1 MGTSKL
7 DQVKDELQV
16 VEMEVNSR
24 CNRKCS
30 YCPVST
36 LPAPD
41 APRIMPE
48 EVLGRTIVELQ
59 RIEFARRI
67 SYHFYNEP
75 LLRRDLP
82 DVATR
87 VKKSLPNAQQV
98 LFTNGDLLDDA
109 KYSELTG
116 AGVDFIVV
124 TAHSGKQHPKRPKQ
138 HVQYPEELELTNRGG
153 VLTHLPP
160 ATDETLKSPCFAPSE
175 MLIITATGDVVLCYE
190 DASRRTNYG
199 NIVSDKIED
208 IWLNPEL
215 VRVRKSL
222 AESNR
227 SDASP
232 ICKACTNLAHIR
244 KDISDRSEPFWAK
257 IDF

>member
-1 MGTSKL
+1 MDTSKL

-36 LPAPD
+36 LPVPD

-48 EVLGRTIVELQ
+48 EVLGRTLVELQ
-59 RIEFARRI
+59 RIEYTRRI

-82 DVATR
+82 DVAAR
-87 VKKSLPNAQQV
+87 VKNSLPNAQQV

-109 KYSELTG
+109 KYDELISS
-116 AGVDFIVV
+116 GVDFIVI
-124 TAHSGKQHPKRPKQ
+124 TAHSGKQHPKRSKQ

-160 ATDETLKSPCFAPSE
+160 VADETLKSPCFVPSE
-175 MLIITATGDVVLCYE
+175 MLIITATGDAVLCYE
-190 DASRRTNYG
+190 DARRRTNYG
-199 NIVSDKIED
+199 NIVSEKSKI
-208 IWLNPEL
+208 
-215 VRVRKSL
+215 
-222 AESNR
+222 
-227 SDASP
+227 
-232 ICKACTNLAHIR
+232 
-244 KDISDRSEPFWAK
+244 FG
-257 IDF
+257 